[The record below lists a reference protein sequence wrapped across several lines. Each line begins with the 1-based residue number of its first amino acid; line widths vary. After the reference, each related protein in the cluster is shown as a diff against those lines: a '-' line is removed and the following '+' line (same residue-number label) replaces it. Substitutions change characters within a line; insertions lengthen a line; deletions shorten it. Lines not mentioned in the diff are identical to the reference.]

1 MKASCVVY
9 LSQFPWP
16 RARERVKVYSRVFKG
31 QSKKREWLEIV
42 SVSGNFRRQWL
53 PSLNVIPLIDLF
65 TTTIVILA
73 IFGQEVKLTKI
84 KQLPHIFFS
93 WIQHPIFSCVQPEN
107 ISFLFWVQT
116 ERVSVSPYLVEK
128 LQCSLFRNK
137 SRLLNSVW
145 SRVCLASECAFKLKN
160 VHQVSAALSTRDW
173 RLEFRGM
180 LEVRN

>member
-53 PSLNVIPLIDLF
+53 PSLNSIPLIDLF
-65 TTTIVILA
+65 T
-73 IFGQEVKLTKI
+73 TKI

-137 SRLLNSVW
+137 ARLLNSIW